1 MQNRIAELAGK
12 VAVFDLDG
20 TLVET
25 DAANSAAYRAA
36 LRIYGKGE
44 LGDVRGRITSRVVCA
59 ALGNVSSSDMDEIVR
74 AKADAYVR
82 ELWRTRLGPAASTLR
97 RVLRNRAAYAKVV
110 LLTDSA
116 ERRARETLRFHG
128 LDACFDEI
136 VCNGGVGDKYAN
148 YFANFDT
155 DPAASAVWENEWGK
169 ARSAMAVGVRPE
181 NICIR
186 KAG

>member
-1 MQNRIAELAGK
+1 MPNRIAELAGK

-36 LRIYGKGE
+36 LRICGRGD
-44 LGDVRGRITSRVVCA
+44 LGDVRGRITSRAVRA

-74 AKADAYVR
+74 AKADAYGR
-82 ELWRTRLGPAASTLR
+82 ELWRTRLGPAASALR
-97 RVLRNRAAYAKVV
+97 RVLRNRAAYAKIV

-128 LDACFDEI
+128 LDTCFDEI

-148 YFANFDT
+148 YFTNFDA
-155 DPAASAVWENEWGK
+155 DPAASVVWENERGM
-169 ARSAMAVGVRPE
+169 ARSAIAAGVRPE
-181 NICIR
+181 NVHLR